1 MKLNI
6 SLRSLPLIATLAVL
20 TGCAQYETS
29 RSEIKLDNPIATQ
42 RGSIISTRKTAVI
55 RLVTDERI
63 FEQTP
68 QEPSTPSLGFE
79 ETDQAT
85 AETKARAIGRKRGRY
100 GNALGDVLLQKGQT
114 AASVIRENLAAA
126 LMQAGYEVKN
136 EGTASPSTL
145 IIDAHIKQFWS
156 WRQSGYYP
164 MVLKAGI
171 ATDLTISGAQSPVPI
186 NAHSEVTRHLKI
198 RDDSVWINLVSMALD
213 DFRAQVVAK
222 AKTFP

>member
-1 MKLNI
+1 MKMSI
-6 SLRSLPLIATLAVL
+6 SLRSLLLIAILTVL

-29 RSEIKLDNPIATQ
+29 RSEIKLNNPIATPP
-42 RGSIISTRKTAVI
+42 GSIISTGKTAVI
-55 RLVTDERI
+55 RHVTDERV

-68 QEPSTPSLGFE
+68 QDASVPSLGFE
-79 ETDQAT
+79 GTDQAT

-100 GNALGDVLLQKGQT
+100 GNALGDVLLQNGQT
-114 AASVIRENLAAA
+114 AASVIRENLTAA

-136 EGTASPSTL
+136 EGVAGPSTL
-145 IIDAHIKQFWS
+145 IIDVHIKQFWS

-164 MVLKAGI
+164 IILKAAI
-171 ATDLTISGAQSPVPI
+171 ATDLTISGMHSTVPI
-186 NAHSEVTRHLKI
+186 NGHSELTRHMKI
-198 RDDSVWINLVSMALD
+198 RDESVWIALVTMALD